1 MMYVL
6 KLAANHPANVM
17 IMTVAMPYDM
27 KGYVPWDAIK
37 YNDNV
42 VDVSD
47 EVSEEVEKAWIA
59 GSMWG
64 WHVPGAK
71 AARDYVADNSAALMA
86 RATEY
91 RSAEA
96 S

>member
-1 MMYVL
+1 MMYVV

-17 IMTVAMPYDM
+17 IMTVAMPYNT

-37 YNDNV
+37 YDDNV

-47 EVSEEVEKAWIA
+47 KVSKEVEMAWTA

-71 AARDYVADNSAALMA
+71 AAHDFVNGRKAMDEMIGKLPI
-86 RATEY
+86 
-91 RSAEA
+91 
-96 S
+96 